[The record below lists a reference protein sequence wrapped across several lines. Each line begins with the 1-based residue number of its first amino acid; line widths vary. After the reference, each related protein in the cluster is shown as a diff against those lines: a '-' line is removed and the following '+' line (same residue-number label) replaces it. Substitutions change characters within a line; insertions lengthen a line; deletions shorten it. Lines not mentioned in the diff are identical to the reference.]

1 MKIKLM
7 TLIFA
12 LFSSIGISQDLE
24 SETYELVN
32 TFEDVISLI
41 VSEDNTT
48 IALISGNHKLAVFDL
63 SSLELIRRVK
73 ATRKTW
79 LAKAFFE
86 DDNQLL
92 FFDYG
97 TQLNFK
103 YKQLDV
109 SSGRVEKVD
118 CQEISKGCDY
128 IAVKI
133 CDIDNQLLVIN
144 RGEFK
149 FEFDG
154 IDIRMYQEM

>member
-7 TLIFA
+7 TLIFT
-12 LFSSIGISQDLE
+12 LICSIGISQNLE
-24 SETYELVN
+24 SEEYELVQ

-48 IALISGNHKLAVFDL
+48 IALISGNHKLAIFDL
-63 SSLELIRRVK
+63 NSLELIRRVK
-73 ATRKTW
+73 VTRKTW

-86 DDNQLL
+86 EDNQFL

-103 YKQLDV
+103 YKTLDIN
-109 SSGRVEKVD
+109 SGRVNKVNCSD
-118 CQEISKGCDY
+118 ISKGCDY

-154 IDIRMYQEM
+154 IDIRMYQAR

>member
-1 MKIKLM
+1 MKMKLM
-7 TLIFA
+7 TLIFT
-12 LFSSIGISQDLE
+12 LLCSIGISQDLE

-48 IALISGNHKLAVFDL
+48 IALISGNHKLAIFDL
-63 SSLELIRRVK
+63 NSLELIRRVK
-73 ATRKTW
+73 VTRKTW

-86 DDNQLL
+86 NDHQSL

-103 YKQLDV
+103 YKQLDIET
-109 SSGRVEKVD
+109 GRVNKVECND
-118 CQEISKGCDY
+118 ISKGCDY

-133 CDIDNQLLVIN
+133 CDIDNQLLVIK

-154 IDIRMYQEM
+154 IDINMFQAR